1 MEPII
6 LDGKRLADKMAADLK
21 IRCDALKENGIQPKL
36 RIVTTGDDDA
46 SKVYVRNKEKRA
58 EEIGIEIE
66 RVHFDRLDSANQYYE
81 HFEFNDNVPTII
93 QMPVTGDISTY
104 DIDTLIDY
112 GCDVDGFNFINTYWL
127 ASGQK
132 PCHYP
137 CTPKGIADLLDEYD
151 IPIDGASV
159 LIIGRSNI
167 VGRPLARMMEQR
179 GATVTLAHSHTPKY
193 IIYTQMC
200 CSDIVVCCTGV
211 RDVITKEKMRSY
223 GYDADVSDTVF
234 VDVGMCRDDNGK
246 LRGEIGLDLLSE
258 SRAYTPTPGG
268 TGPMTV
274 IELME
279 NTIRTYENGWCT

>member
-66 RVHFDRLDSANQYYE
+66 RVHFDRLDSPEQYYQYQD
-81 HFEFNDNVPTII
+81 HTPTII
-93 QMPVTGDISTY
+93 QIPVTGNISTY
-104 DIDTLIDY
+104 DLDTLI
-112 GCDVDGFNFINTYWL
+112 GPFCDVDGFSFINTYFL

-132 PCHYP
+132 PNHYP
-137 CTPKGIADLLDEYD
+137 CTPKGIIDLLDEYN
-151 IPIDGASV
+151 ITIDRASV

-167 VGRPLARMMEQR
+167 VGRPLARMMEHR

-211 RDVITKEKMRSY
+211 RDIITKEEMRAY
-223 GYDADVSDTVF
+223 GYATDVSDTVF
-234 VDVGMCRDDNGK
+234 VDVGMVRDDNGK
-246 LRGEIGLDLLSE
+246 LRGEIGLDLLE
-258 SRAYTPTPGG
+258 NCYAYTRTPGG
-268 TGPMTV
+268 TGPMTC

-279 NTIRTYENGWCT
+279 NTIRAYENGWCE

>member
-21 IRCDALKENGIQPKL
+21 NRCDALKKNGIQPKL

-66 RVHFDRLDSANQYYE
+66 RVHFDRLDNYE
-81 HFEFNDNVPTII
+81 QFIPYQDSTPTII
-93 QMPVTGDISTY
+93 QMPVTGDIIELESMLNTFA
-104 DIDTLIDY
+104 
-112 GCDVDGFNFINTYWL
+112 DVDGFNDLNTYL
-127 ASGQK
+127 IASGQE
-132 PCHYP
+132 PFHYP
-137 CTPKGIADLLDEYD
+137 CTPKGIIDLLDEYN
-151 IPIDGASV
+151 ITIDGASV

-193 IIYTQMC
+193 TIYREIC
-200 CSDIVVCCTGV
+200 WSDIVVCCTGV
-211 RDVITKEKMRSY
+211 RDIITKAEMKEY
-223 GYDADVSDTVF
+223 GYATVVSGTVF

-246 LRGEIGLDLLSE
+246 LRGEIGLDLLE
-258 SRAYTPTPGG
+258 NCRAYTKTPGG
-268 TGPMTV
+268 TGPMTC

-279 NTIRTYENGWCT
+279 NTIRAYENEWCE

>member
-21 IRCDALKENGIQPKL
+21 IRCDALKANGVEPKL

-46 SKVYVRNKEKRA
+46 SNVYVRNKEKRA

-66 RVHFDRLDSANQYYE
+66 RVHFDRLDNYE
-81 HFEFNDNVPTII
+81 QFIPYQDSTPTII
-93 QMPVTGDISTY
+93 QMPVTGDIIELESMLNTFA
-104 DIDTLIDY
+104 
-112 GCDVDGFNFINTYWL
+112 DVDGFNDLNTYL
-127 ASGQK
+127 IASGQE
-132 PCHYP
+132 PFHYP
-137 CTPKGIADLLDEYD
+137 CTPKGIIDLLDEYN
-151 IPIDGASV
+151 ITIDGASV

-193 IIYTQMC
+193 TIYREIC
-200 CSDIVVCCTGV
+200 WSDIVVCCTGV
-211 RDVITKEKMRSY
+211 RDIITKAEMKEY
-223 GYDADVSDTVF
+223 GYATVVSGTVF

-246 LRGEIGLDLLSE
+246 LRGEIGLDLLE
-258 SRAYTPTPGG
+258 NCRAYTKTPGG
-268 TGPMTV
+268 TGPMTC

-279 NTIRTYENGWCT
+279 NTIRAYENGWCE

>member
-93 QMPVTGDISTY
+93 QMPVTGDIIELESLLY
-104 DIDTLIDY
+104 PLV
-112 GCDVDGFNFINTYWL
+112 DVDGFNDVNTYLL
-127 ASGQK
+127 ASGQE
-132 PCHYP
+132 PFHYP
-137 CTPKGIADLLDEYD
+137 CTPKGIIDLLDEYN
-151 IPIDGASV
+151 ITIDGASV

-179 GATVTLAHSHTPKY
+179 GATVTLAHSHTPKDTFY
-193 IIYTQMC
+193 REIC
-200 CSDIVVCCTGV
+200 WSDIVVCCTGV
-211 RDVITKEKMRSY
+211 RDIITKAEMKEY
-223 GYDADVSDTVF
+223 GYTTLVSGTVF

-246 LRGEIGLDLLSE
+246 LRGEVGLDLLDNC
-258 SRAYTPTPGG
+258 RAYTKTPGG
-268 TGPMTV
+268 TGPMTC

>member
-66 RVHFDRLDSANQYYE
+66 RVHFDRLDNYE
-81 HFEFNDNVPTII
+81 QFIPYQNSTPTII
-93 QMPVTGDISTY
+93 QMPVTGNIIELESMLNTFA
-104 DIDTLIDY
+104 
-112 GCDVDGFNFINTYWL
+112 DVDGFNDLNTYL
-127 ASGQK
+127 IASGQE
-132 PCHYP
+132 PFHYP
-137 CTPKGIADLLDEYD
+137 CTPKGIIDLLDEYN
-151 IPIDGASV
+151 ITIDGASV

-179 GATVTLAHSHTPKY
+179 GATVTLAHSHTPKDT
-193 IIYTQMC
+193 IYRGIC
-200 CSDIVVCCTGV
+200 WSDIVVCCTGV
-211 RDVITKEKMRSY
+211 RDIITKAEMKEY
-223 GYDADVSDTVF
+223 GYATVVSGTVF

-246 LRGEIGLDLLSE
+246 LRGEIGLDLLE
-258 SRAYTPTPGG
+258 NCRAYTKTPGG
-268 TGPMTV
+268 TGPMTC

-279 NTIRTYENGWCT
+279 NTIRAYEHGWCE